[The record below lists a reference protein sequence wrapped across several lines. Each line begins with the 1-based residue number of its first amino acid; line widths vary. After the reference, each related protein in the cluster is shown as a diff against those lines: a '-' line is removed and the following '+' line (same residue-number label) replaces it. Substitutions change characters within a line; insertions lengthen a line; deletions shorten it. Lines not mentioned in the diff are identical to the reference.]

1 MKLLL
6 MLLGFLLVVPL
17 WEYSFILLS
26 RIERAGSDARTAG
39 PAFRFYGIWI
49 ALSVALPVISGLVV
63 LGMIFVATMIFNSA
77 PLNFIGLFALVF
89 LRSLPRAWKLLPPL
103 WPGLGGWQQGS
114 NTRSE

>member
-1 MKLLL
+1 
-6 MLLGFLLVVPL
+6 
-17 WEYSFILLS
+17 
-26 RIERAGSDARTAG
+26 
-39 PAFRFYGIWI
+39 
-49 ALSVALPVISGLVV
+49 
-63 LGMIFVATMIFNSA
+63 MIFVATMIFNSA